1 VKPSN
6 AANDNLINRTIALW
20 QPRLRRALSRED
32 ARQIAENV
40 TGFFELLAEWSRAE
54 LPAPVNDNNAQ
65 VRVLGAETERH
76 SETTVKQGEQGR
88 SRS

>member
-1 VKPSN
+1 VKPSD

-40 TGFFELLAEWSRAE
+40 TGFFSILHEWSSASV
-54 LPAPVNDNNAQ
+54 PAPNNDNCA
-65 VRVLGAETERH
+65 VSDSGEPD
-76 SETTVKQGEQGR
+76 SPKGQGSG
-88 SRS
+88 S